1 MSRVRVIVVDDSATM
16 RQLVSRTLSAD
27 PGIEVVATASSALEA
42 RNLIKE
48 LNPDVMTLDVE
59 MPEMDG
65 LSFLER
71 VMRLRPMPVVMV
83 STLTAQG
90 TETAVEA
97 LSIGA
102 VDCVVK
108 PNAQMPDSFRDLP
121 AKVKMAATVKMANRA
136 PASPAPAPAPQ
147 RSSYVSDG
155 KLVAIGSSTGG
166 VEALITLLTRFPANC
181 PPTVITQHM
190 PPTFT
195 KSLASRLDRMC
206 QPTVQE
212 ATHGAPLKQGFIY
225 LAPGGDRHLEVSG
238 RSTFTCIL
246 KQGELVNG
254 HCPSVDKLFS
264 SVARSAGSQAV
275 GVILTGMGRDG
286 AQGLLEMRKAG
297 ARTIGQDEAS
307 SVVYGMPKAAWD
319 IGAVEHQYS
328 LDRIANAVVEATSGT
343 TV

>member
-1 MSRVRVIVVDDSATM
+1 M
-16 RQLVSRTLSAD
+16 RQLVSRTLAAD
-27 PGIEVVATASSALEA
+27 PGIEVVAAASSALEA
-42 RNLIKE
+42 RTLIKE

-108 PNAQMPDSFRDLP
+108 PNADMPDSFRDLP
-121 AKVKMAATVKMANRA
+121 AKVKMAATVKMTNRA
-136 PASPAPAPAPQ
+136 PAAPAAAAP
-147 RSSYVSDG
+147 RAGYVSDG

-166 VEALITLLTRFPANC
+166 VEALISVLTRFPANC

-212 ATHGAPLKQGFIY
+212 ATHGAPLKQGFVY
-225 LAPGGDRHLEVSG
+225 LAPGGDRHLEISG
-238 RSTFTCIL
+238 RSTYTCIL

-254 HCPSVDKLFS
+254 HCPSVDRLFS
-264 SVARSAGSQAV
+264 SVARSAGSHAV

-319 IGAVEHQYS
+319 LGAVEHQYS

>member
-90 TETAVEA
+90 TDTAVEA

-108 PNAQMPDSFRDLP
+108 PNADMPDSFRDLP
-121 AKVKMAATVKMANRA
+121 AKVKLAATVRLTARA
-136 PASPAPAPAPQ
+136 PAAPAPPPRA
-147 RSSYVSDG
+147 SYVSDG

-166 VEALITLLTRFPANC
+166 VEALISVLTRFPANC

-212 ATHGAPLKQGFIY
+212 ATNGAPLKPGFVY

-238 RSTFTCIL
+238 RTNYTCIL

-254 HCPSVDKLFS
+254 HCPSVDRLFS
-264 SVARSAGSQAV
+264 SVARSAGAHAV

-319 IGAVEHQYS
+319 VGAVEHQYS
-328 LDRIANAVVEATSGT
+328 LDRIANALVEATSGT